1 MASERFGPFSR
12 QHAGYCARAVVL
24 RHNHEAITMR
34 QQPAPADDLRSI
46 SSKASLDDL
55 MSGGAACFSCR
66 SLLCCVYSLPFLCVI
81 APPPPVPAAR
91 YSCRAK
97 PTAHGRLRVAGLQ
110 QARELVA
117 LKVTCL
123 AFGCQVEAFAAFQ
136 VAAHQQQKPVREMPP
151 FFAKLLPSKQLG
163 IMERR
168 GCPLTPNNVH
178 TVHGG
183 WVRVKAA
190 QELVKSICEPQQ
202 PAPQQMHDDEG
213 GAADEEEDPA
223 YQPPAVQ
230 PSRPAWVGWNAKM
243 NSTLGRVFQVQ
254 GPVDER
260 SWSCP
265 VAGLAIPDGWAC
277 VSPPFGTAHDCKGP
291 CVGGWFYPLQAL
303 EPI

>member
-1 MASERFGPFSR
+1 MPPASA
-12 QHAGYCARAVVL
+12 AGVSY
-24 RHNHEAITMR
+24 
-34 QQPAPADDLRSI
+34 
-46 SSKASLDDL
+46 
-55 MSGGAACFSCR
+55 AACIPCPFCAFS
-66 SLLCCVYSLPFLCVI
+66 L
-81 APPPPVPAAR
+81 VPAR
-91 YSCRAK
+91 RPCRAK

-223 YQPPAVQ
+223 YQPPAAVQ

-277 VSPPFGTAHDCKGP
+277 VSPPFGTAHECKGP